1 MAEKVSIELEA
12 KTDKAISELED
23 LREQVEKLNKEVS
36 DGNKETSK
44 SLKSVEKSSSSV
56 AKGVRGIGT
65 ALKAAGIGLII
76 AAFAQFKEVLGQNQK
91 AADFFATSFEVVSIA
106 FNDFVNFI
114 VNNFGAVQSF
124 FKGIFEDPKQ
134 SLLDFADA
142 FKRNIQERFE
152 SYLDTLGFLASAVK
166 KVFSGDFK
174 GALDDV
180 KNAAKE
186 SVDILTGVDNSV
198 DKVSTVVEKVTKKT
212 VDYTKSIINQG
223 KEIVKVNREAN
234 KSSVINQLLIEQ
246 FDRQAEL
253 QRQIRDDESKT
264 IEERIAAN
272 EELGRILDEQE
283 KLQKE
288 ALQTRVRAAQL
299 QFDKLKNDENEIAL
313 LEAKNE
319 LAAVEATITGF
330 RSEQLINLNALERER
345 TEQALEN
352 AEKEIEAEEKKIA
365 AKQMAVDAILA
376 LTNKETAIGK
386 AALIAKQ
393 IISGQELL
401 NKAKTTLKEIA
412 IDSAASGVDV
422 TKGFSAT
429 LKAGFPQNVP
439 LLIAYA
445 AQAAGI
451 IASIVSATSS
461 AKKSVGGIGGG
472 VNVPTPTRVTTPT
485 ASPPAFNIVGAGGTN
500 QLAEAITGQ
509 QQQPVR
515 AFVVSQD
522 VTTAQSLERNIIDG
536 ASLG

>member
-186 SVDILTGVDNSV
+186 SVDVLTGVDNSV

-223 KEIVKVNREAN
+223 KEIVKVNKEAN

-272 EELGRILDEQE
+272 EELGRILDE
-283 KLQKE
+283 
-288 ALQTRVRAAQL
+288 
-299 QFDKLKNDENEIAL
+299 
-313 LEAKNE
+313 
-319 LAAVEATITGF
+319 
-330 RSEQLINLNALERER
+330 
-345 TEQALEN
+345 
-352 AEKEIEAEEKKIA
+352 
-365 AKQMAVDAILA
+365 
-376 LTNKETAIGK
+376 
-386 AALIAKQ
+386 
-393 IISGQELL
+393 
-401 NKAKTTLKEIA
+401 
-412 IDSAASGVDV
+412 
-422 TKGFSAT
+422 
-429 LKAGFPQNVP
+429 
-439 LLIAYA
+439 
-445 AQAAGI
+445 
-451 IASIVSATSS
+451 
-461 AKKSVGGIGGG
+461 
-472 VNVPTPTRVTTPT
+472 
-485 ASPPAFNIVGAGGTN
+485 
-500 QLAEAITGQ
+500 
-509 QQQPVR
+509 
-515 AFVVSQD
+515 
-522 VTTAQSLERNIIDG
+522 
-536 ASLG
+536 

>member
-44 SLKSVEKSSSSV
+44 SLKSVEKSSSCV

-198 DKVSTVVEKVTKKT
+198 DKISTVVEKVTKKT
-212 VDYTKSIINQG
+212 VDYTKSI
-223 KEIVKVNREAN
+223 
-234 KSSVINQLLIEQ
+234 INQLLIEQ

-319 LAAVEATITGF
+319 LAAVEATITGL

-365 AKQMAVDAILA
+365 AKQMAVDAVLA